1 MAALRSAW
9 DWARHP
15 DGFHANR
22 WRFVATWIIVFSLIV
37 AWSLKAVGNESAE
50 NDQRFCD
57 ITESFIDSNV
67 ALRDAMNEASVKA
80 VGERL
85 DLIDSTRKIIEL
97 LRIPP
102 GQPRTPAARELNRA
116 LIAYLGSQNQLATA
130 LNDAAFETIV
140 AAEKATVQWERLK
153 RRLRC

>member
-1 MAALRSAW
+1 
-9 DWARHP
+9 
-15 DGFHANR
+15 
-22 WRFVATWIIVFSLIV
+22 
-37 AWSLKAVGNESAE
+37 
-50 NDQRFCD
+50 
-57 ITESFIDSNV
+57 V

-130 LNDAAFETIV
+130 LNDASFETIV